1 MFVRH
6 LSTGYASTMRSPL
19 FLISLVATLAC
30 SAAAAV
36 ATTATAPVLA
46 TSTPAPSFRVLETIK
61 LPGAT
66 RWDYLVFSAES
77 QRLYLTRGDSVDVYD
92 TVAKRIVGSIAD
104 TKGVHGVALA
114 PELNRGFTSNGQD
127 NTVTVFELDSL
138 KKIGTVPTDK
148 RPDAIVYDAFTKRVF
163 TANAMG
169 ENLTA
174 IDAIT
179 LKVLATIKVEGKPE
193 FVVVDG
199 KGRLFVNIEP
209 KNQLAVIDTAK
220 LSSMAKYDL
229 SSACDEP
236 AGLSIDLARMR
247 LFAGCHNQKMV
258 VVDGNNGKIL
268 AALPIGKGSDAT
280 VYDSQLDLA
289 VSSNGEGTL
298 TFVGLEKDG
307 SYIVKQTLK
316 TMPSARTMALDPQ
329 SHKIY
334 LVAAE
339 FEPAVVGADGK
350 PSVIG
355 ADSKPARPKVKA
367 DSFTVIT
374 VAP

>member
-1 MFVRH
+1 MFARYV
-6 LSTGYASTMRSPL
+6 STRYASTLRRPL
-19 FLISLVATLAC
+19 FFISVFSALATVAC
-30 SAAAAV
+30 SAAAA
-36 ATTATAPVLA
+36 TTAPALTTSASA
-46 TSTPAPSFRVLETIK
+46 SASTSTSLFRVLETVK

-66 RWDYLVFSAES
+66 RWDYLVFSSEFH
-77 QRLYLTRGDSVDVYD
+77 RLYITRGDSVDVYD

-104 TKGVHGVALA
+104 TKSVHGVALA

-163 TANAMG
+163 TANAIG

-179 LKVLATIKVEGKPE
+179 LKVLATIKVDGKPE
-193 FVVVDG
+193 FAVVDG

-307 SYIVKQTLK
+307 SYTVKQTLK

-350 PSVIG
+350 P
-355 ADSKPARPKVKA
+355 ARPKLKA

>member
-46 TSTPAPSFRVLETIK
+46 TPASTPAPSFRVVETIK

-77 QRLYLTRGDSVDVYD
+77 HRLYLTRGDSVDVYD
-92 TVAKRIVGSIAD
+92 TATKRVVGSIAD

-114 PELNRGFTSNGQD
+114 PDLNRGFTSNGQD

-163 TANAMG
+163 TANAVG

-174 IDAIT
+174 IDAVS
-179 LKVLATIKVEGKPE
+179 LKVLATIKVDGKPE
-193 FVVVDG
+193 FAVVDG
-199 KGRLFVNIEP
+199 RGRLFVNIEP

-220 LSSMAKYDL
+220 LTSLAKYDL

-236 AGLSIDLARMR
+236 AGLSIDVARMR

-258 VVDGNNGKIL
+258 VVDGNTGKIL

-280 VYDSQLDLA
+280 VYDSQLGLA

-298 TFVGLEKDG
+298 TFVGQEKDG
-307 SYIVKQTLK
+307 SYNVKQTLK
-316 TMPSARTMALDPQ
+316 TLPSARTMALDPQ

-339 FEPAVVGADGK
+339 FEPAVMGADGK
-350 PSVIG
+350 PT
-355 ADSKPARPKVKA
+355 RPKVKA